1 MKKVLVL
8 DFGGQ
13 YNLLVARRVRECGVY
28 CEIKS
33 YRLSMADIR
42 AFGPDALILTGGP
55 ATVFEPNAPMVDRA
69 LFEMGIP
76 VLGICYG
83 QQLMMQLLGGQ
94 CRKAETREY
103 GKIQLTH
110 TASPLFAGVPETSVC
125 WMSHGVEVE
134 RIAPGF
140 KVIATTDGCGFAAV
154 ENADR
159 KLYGVQFHPEVQHTE
174 YGMQVLENFL
184 YKVCGFS
191 AEWSMASYL
200 DEAVAECRRQIGDG
214 RVLLALSGGVDSSV
228 AAALL
233 QRAVGDQLTCIFVDH
248 GLLRKDEGDQ
258 VEQVMKHQFH
268 VDVRRVNAGPRFLSK
283 LAGVTEPEH
292 KRKIIGEEF
301 IRVFEEEAKKIGAV
315 DFLAQG
321 TIYPDVVESGLGG
334 ESVVIKSHHNVGGLP
349 DCVDFEEFIRVFEE
363 EAKKIGAVDF
373 LAQGTIYPDVV
384 ESGLGGESVVIKS
397 HHNVGGLPD
406 CVDFKE
412 IVEPLRRLFKDEV
425 RKLGTELG
433 LPDELVW
440 RQPFPGP
447 GLAIRV
453 IGDITEEK
461 LTILRE
467 ADAIFREEM
476 KLAGLD
482 RTTSQFFAVLTDLR
496 SVGVMGDERTYDYT
510 LALRAVQSQDFMTA
524 TWSRLPYELLDKVS
538 GRIVGEVKHINRIC
552 YDITSKPP
560 ATVEWE

>member
-110 TASPLFAGVPETSVC
+110 TVSPLFAGVPETSVC

-191 AEWSMASYL
+191 AVWSMASYL

-349 DCVDFEEFIRVFEE
+349 DCVDF
-363 EAKKIGAVDF
+363 
-373 LAQGTIYPDVV
+373 
-384 ESGLGGESVVIKS
+384 
-397 HHNVGGLPD
+397 
-406 CVDFKE
+406 KE

-496 SVGVMGDERTYDYT
+496 SVGVMGDERTYDYAV
-510 LALRAVQSQDFMTA
+510 ALRAVTTTDFMTA
-524 TWSRLPYELLDKVS
+524 ESYNMPWDVLGTVTS
-538 GRIVGEVKHINRIC
+538 RIVNEVKHVNRVF
-552 YDITSKPP
+552 YDCTGKPP
-560 ATVEWE
+560 ATIELE

>member
-154 ENADR
+154 ENAEQ

-191 AEWSMASYL
+191 AEWTMASYL

-214 RVLLALSGGVDSSV
+214 RV
-228 AAALL
+228 
-233 QRAVGDQLTCIFVDH
+233 R
-248 GLLRKDEGDQ
+248 
-258 VEQVMKHQFH
+258 
-268 VDVRRVNAGPRFLSK
+268 P
-283 LAGVTEPEH
+283 
-292 KRKIIGEEF
+292 
-301 IRVFEEEAKKIGAV
+301 
-315 DFLAQG
+315 
-321 TIYPDVVESGLGG
+321 GG
-334 ESVVIKSHHNVGGLP
+334 EGG
-349 DCVDFEEFIRVFEE
+349 
-363 EAKKIGAVDF
+363 
-373 LAQGTIYPDVV
+373 
-384 ESGLGGESVVIKS
+384 
-397 HHNVGGLPD
+397 
-406 CVDFKE
+406 
-412 IVEPLRRLFKDEV
+412 
-425 RKLGTELG
+425 
-433 LPDELVW
+433 
-440 RQPFPGP
+440 
-447 GLAIRV
+447 
-453 IGDITEEK
+453 
-461 LTILRE
+461 
-467 ADAIFREEM
+467 
-476 KLAGLD
+476 
-482 RTTSQFFAVLTDLR
+482 
-496 SVGVMGDERTYDYT
+496 
-510 LALRAVQSQDFMTA
+510 
-524 TWSRLPYELLDKVS
+524 
-538 GRIVGEVKHINRIC
+538 
-552 YDITSKPP
+552 
-560 ATVEWE
+560 